1 MIHIYEV
8 AFHATWKLCE
18 KQTTSESGVGWSLYT
33 NPNKHHYYKGKSP
46 SKSSTPFK
54 PCRDG
59 FSFFLTWPPKKWF
72 CLRKKQFKKK
82 GITWVNPP
90 PRSTAH
96 QGARVDP
103 TKITLTFK
111 REMLLYAKRVLEG
124 KEGSIPGK
132 PWQLQSRVITRK
144 IHPKKNPQIQATP
157 KLQIQKLIVY
167 PKLQSIGR
175 VFVDSIFEGC
185 RFFLKKNGCWPD
197 FDLLTLRLVVFS
209 PTVWFLHMKI
219 QNGPRAVING
229 K

>member
-1 MIHIYEV
+1 MQPGNCV
-8 AFHATWKLCE
+8 K

-111 REMLLYAKRVLEG
+111 REMLLYAKSILEG

-144 IHPKKNPQIQATP
+144 IHPKKTLKSKPPQTCKFKNSLFIQSF
-157 KLQIQKLIVY
+157 KVLGGFLLIQF
-167 PKLQSIGR
+167 SRG
-175 VFVDSIFEGC
+175 VDFSS
-185 RFFLKKNGCWPD
+185 KKNG
-197 FDLLTLRLVVFS
+197 FFGQISTS
-209 PTVWFLHMKI
+209 
-219 QNGPRAVING
+219 
-229 K
+229 